1 MQSENFYKCFEDSKA
16 LNEACVNQLESLVTE
31 VPYFQ
36 AAWMLLAKAK
46 SDTSSSDYH
55 KVLGQA
61 AARVFNREQLF
72 DFIYTQE
79 IESFKPSF
87 EEKKKPSKIEVKKS
101 EPRLETENK
110 SAEKL
115 KPQSTVAENRHVKEA
130 AKPQAPKP
138 IKKDGGEEVQSKE
151 DLRQLVKDRLAE
163 IEKEKSAKEQKD
175 SESAKQE
182 VPIPDKKS
190 KLDIIESFIK
200 QNPVI
205 NKPKDIEYKEEL
217 EVAKKSLDDRLD
229 FVSETLAEINL
240 KQGHVEKAIKIY
252 EKLSL
257 KYPEKSSYF
266 AAQIKKVKLSK

>member
-1 MQSENFYKCFEDSKA
+1 LKA
-16 LNEACVNQLESLVTE
+16 
-31 VPYFQ
+31 
-36 AAWMLLAKAK
+36 
-46 SDTSSSDYH
+46 
-55 KVLGQA
+55 
-61 AARVFNREQLF
+61 
-72 DFIYTQE
+72 
-79 IESFKPSF
+79 
-87 EEKKKPSKIEVKKS
+87 
-101 EPRLETENK
+101 
-110 SAEKL
+110 
-115 KPQSTVAENRHVKEA
+115 
-130 AKPQAPKP
+130 

-151 DLRQLVKDRLAE
+151 DLRKLVKDRLAE